1 MEIQNTKICAMAV
14 KVLRGKFIALTAYIG
29 KQERSQSSN
38 PTSNSRNQ
46 KKKSKTKPE

>member
-1 MEIQNTKICAMAV
+1 MGIQNTKIYGMAV
-14 KVLRGKFIALTAYIG
+14 NVLRGKFIALTACIG
-29 KQERSQSSN
+29 KQERSWRNN